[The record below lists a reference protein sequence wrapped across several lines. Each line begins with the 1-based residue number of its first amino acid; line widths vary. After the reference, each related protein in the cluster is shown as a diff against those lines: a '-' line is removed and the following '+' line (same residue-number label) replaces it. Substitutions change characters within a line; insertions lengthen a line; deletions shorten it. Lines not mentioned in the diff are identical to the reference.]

1 MHEHSRPDRDSH
13 VSILLGNVQPG
24 QEHNFKAVSTGTH
37 SGRGTPFDPN
47 SQYLLKYKKFII
59 LIHDLFNEKNAQF
72 KYYEKLTNFF

>member
-59 LIHDLFNEKNAQF
+59 LIHDFLLDALASLELKVSVS
-72 KYYEKLTNFF
+72 E